1 MRALPSFGAQK
12 RYRSFAA
19 LPNDT
24 HLAKAVA
31 WWICCAGVSTFLL
44 FAYPLP
50 AREKSVLLTNW
61 ARRQGRQLAV
71 STPLHPAGG
80 GEATV
85 GGEEIS
91 LRNWRPSGLQLGN
104 FGFLAV
110 LANGKSVEKGE
121 ENSQLADRTNREA
134 AHPSQ
139 RLSMPLQDECPPDH
153 NWGKRKP
160 INS

>member
-1 MRALPSFGAQK
+1 MRGPPSFGAQR

-31 WWICCAGVSTFLL
+31 SWICCAGVSIFLL
-44 FAYPLP
+44 FALPLP
-50 AREKSVLLTNW
+50 AWEKSVSPTNW

-71 STPLHPAGG
+71 SRPLHPAGG
-80 GEATV
+80 GGATV
-85 GGEEIS
+85 GGEEI
-91 LRNWRPSGLQLGN
+91 RFRTWRPSGLQLGN
-104 FGFLAV
+104 FGFLAA
-110 LANGKSVEKGE
+110 LAKGKSVEKGE
-121 ENSQLADRTNREA
+121 ENSQLAVRTNREA
-134 AHPSQ
+134 VHPPQ
-139 RLSMPLQDECPPDH
+139 RSSMPLQDECSPDH